1 VIAVLAD
8 SDSDSD
14 RIENYNHR
22 PRKRRRCARK
32 TIVDSS
38 SEVGGPS
45 CPDGLGNLGSD
56 VGSPSHINDM
66 PHSSPSS
73 DGGSSS
79 HISDLLQGTPIPL
92 SELERKRQGRI
103 ARFDEEALDAILAAP
118 PQLLNG
124 ISFAGRTWSHLN
136 NPKACLQDK
145 DFLARKRKEIS
156 ARGGRKEQY
165 GKILSKG
172 IIRGRKRLGWHPNQT
187 KPDAGSNIDN
197 VWDFGVV
204 EVEPAVHNGELVMAD
219 ATRTAY
225 GRKQRAVGRKFWT
238 LENL

>member
-1 VIAVLAD
+1 VIAVLTN

-45 CPDGLGNLGSD
+45 CPDGLGTLGSD
-56 VGSPSHINDM
+56 VGSPSHINDI

-73 DGGSSS
+73 DAGSFP

-92 SELERKRQGRI
+92 SELERKRQERI

-118 PQLLNG
+118 PESLSDV
-124 ISFAGRTWSHLN
+124 SFAGRTWSHLN
-136 NPKACLQDK
+136 NPKPYLQDK
-145 DFLARKRKEIS
+145 EINARGGWKKQ
-156 ARGGRKEQY
+156 GGRKEQY

-172 IIRGRKRLGWHPNQT
+172 IIRERKRLGWHPNQT
-187 KPDAGSNIDN
+187 KPDTGSNIDN

-225 GRKQRAVGRKFWT
+225 GRKQRAVGRKFWP
-238 LENL
+238 LEDL